1 MADYNP
7 FGFRNYGRVT
17 ASAGT
22 AYTQLVE
29 PMGNPSCATLLNF
42 AQVTVSTTAQTLIAM
57 RPVSALT
64 IPNTSVRA
72 SCYLTAAAAGGQ
84 AVINV
89 NQNPGT
95 FTVYSYP
102 NGGVPR
108 TANRTVS
115 SGDYVAYQYPD
126 GTWEVNTIS
135 SISTLAFTLTNNL
148 STGNSSFGL
157 AANAPV
163 WYFGPTTQ
171 VNPYDGLA
179 HPVFTLPAS
188 GVINFGS
195 EAFPLMSTLGLNEPL
210 LLYCAN
216 ATAAST
222 LERVSASYAAK
233 NGPYASYA

>member
-7 FGFRNYGRVT
+7 FGFRHYGRVT
-17 ASAGT
+17 ATAGT
-22 AYTQLVE
+22 AYTQFIE
-29 PMGNPSCATLLNF
+29 PLGNPSCQTIANF
-42 AQVTVSTTAQTLIAM
+42 VQVTVSTTAQTLIAM

-64 IPNTSVRA
+64 IPNGGPRA
-72 SCYLTAAAAGGQ
+72 SCFLTAAAAASQ
-84 AVINV
+84 AVVNV
-89 NQNPGT
+89 SQNPGT
-95 FTVYSYP
+95 FTGYSYP
-102 NGGVPR
+102 GGATPR

-148 STGNSSFGL
+148 NTGGL
-157 AANAPV
+157 AINAPF

-171 VNPYDGLA
+171 VNPYDGLV

-188 GVINFGS
+188 TVVNFGS
-195 EAFPLMSTLGLNEPL
+195 ENFPFMSSLGLNSPL

-222 LERVSASYAAK
+222 MERASVSYTAK
-233 NGPYASYA
+233 NSPYPNA